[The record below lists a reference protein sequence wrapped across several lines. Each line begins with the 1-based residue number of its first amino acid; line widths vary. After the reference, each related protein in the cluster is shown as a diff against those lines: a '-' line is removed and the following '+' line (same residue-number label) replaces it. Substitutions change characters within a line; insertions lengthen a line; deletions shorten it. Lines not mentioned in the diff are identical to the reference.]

1 MAELLR
7 RCSSAELTE
16 WMAYEKITGP
26 LGPERMDVLLAS
38 LTATVANTARGKGQ
52 RAKGP
57 EDFMPKWDQGAPAQG
72 GDWQQMLTTVTSL
85 NRRLRGH
92 DARGGGS
99 DA

>member
-1 MAELLR
+1 M
-7 RCSSAELTE
+7 SSAELTE
-16 WMAYEKITGP
+16 WAAYEQISGP

-52 RAKGP
+52 RAKEPG
-57 EDFMPKWDQGAPAQG
+57 DFMPTWDQGAPARG

-85 NRRLRGH
+85 NRRLRGR
-92 DARGGGS
+92 DARGGRG

>member
-1 MAELLR
+1 MLADM
-7 RCSSAELTE
+7 SSAELTE
-16 WMAYEKITGP
+16 WAAYEQISGP

-52 RAKGP
+52 RAKEP
-57 EDFMPKWDQGAPAQG
+57 QDFMPKWDQGAPARG

-85 NRRLRGH
+85 NRRLRGT
-92 DARGGGS
+92 DVRGGRG